1 MWELDYKE
9 SWVPKNWR
17 FWTVML
23 EKILERRSIHFILK
37 EIIPEN
43 SLEGLMLKLKLQ
55 SFRHL
60 MRRTYSLE
68 KTLMLGKIEGRRR
81 GWQRMRWLDGITI
94 LMDMSLS
101 KLWELVMDREAWRA
115 AVHGVWKIGHDWVTE
130 LNWYLDKFLQESCW
144 WPDFIVRASPREK
157 AREMSTIPSG
167 SQGEFLLAAGWALIS
182 ETECNIAG
190 WLCQGRLR
198 DILLC
203 QLPVHWALAG
213 ITRVS
218 ACALTKSCFFAVI
231 IQLLSRVCLCTHSWT
246 AARQASLA
254 LTSRGV
260 YPSSCPLNQWC
271 YSAISSGGQRMR
283 WELLLHCLSSVGLLN
298 TSSVGFQS

>member
-1 MWELDYKE
+1 
-9 SWVPKNWR
+9 
-17 FWTVML
+17 ML
-23 EKILERRSIHFILK
+23 EKILESTLDYK
-37 EIIPEN
+37 EIHPVHPKGNHSWIFVE
-43 SLEGLMLKLKLQ
+43 
-55 SFRHL
+55 
-60 MRRTYSLE
+60 RTDVEAETPILLAPDVKNLLFGKDPDAGKDWRQKE
-68 KTLMLGKIEGRRR
+68 KGTTEDEMV
-81 GWQRMRWLDGITI
+81 RWHHHLDGHEFESA
-94 LMDMSLS
+94 LGVGDGQGSLACCS
-101 KLWELVMDREAWRA
+101 PWGLKNRTWLS
-115 AVHGVWKIGHDWVTE
+115 DWTE

-157 AREMSTIPSG
+157 AREMSTRPSG

-182 ETECNIAG
+182 ETECNIGG

-203 QLPVHWALAG
+203 QLSVHWALAG
-213 ITRVS
+213 ITRVD

-254 LTSRGV
+254 LTSHGV

-271 YSAISSGGQRMR
+271 YSTISSGGQRMR
-283 WELLLHCLSSVGLLN
+283 WELLLHSLSSMGLLN